1 MSSVSAS
8 TMMAPRMT
16 KPLSPTRARSARSTG
31 AELITEQL
39 PHEQVRFA
47 HNSERQFAKLLDFY
61 GIAWD
66 YEPRTFTLEWDR
78 QGRPSQAFSP
88 DFYLPAYDLYIEITT
103 LNQKLVTKKNR
114 KVRRLR
120 ELYPDVRCKIF
131 YQRDYLS
138 LVMKY
143 GLDDHRQAG

>member
-1 MSSVSAS
+1 MTPQRPAAPPEPLPSDTVS
-8 TMMAPRMT
+8 
-16 KPLSPTRARSARSTG
+16 
-31 AELITEQL
+31 
-39 PHEQVRFA
+39 FA
-47 HNSERQFAKLLDFY
+47 HASERQFARLLDFY
-61 GIAWD
+61 QIEWQ
-66 YEPRTFTLEWDR
+66 YEPTSFDLERDKEGSVTQRFT
-78 QGRPSQAFSP
+78 P

-120 ELYPDVRCKIF
+120 ELYPEVTCKIF

-143 GLDDHRQAG
+143 GLDDGRPETKAG